1 MTKNY
6 SGGGSCIG
14 KPINYDAEFEKQM
27 NALRYKE
34 DGTAKS
40 VKEIRSEMD
49 KLRTKLGFPTKSVIA
64 ESPRRSP
71 RRSSRRSTQ
80 KNLRRSERIKDKTLR
95 RSERIRE
102 KNNRKSR
109 VTMGGKKR
117 TSKRLRNKSR
127 ARK

>member
-49 KLRTKLGFPTKSVIA
+49 KLRTKLGFPTKTVIA
-64 ESPRRSP
+64 ESPRRS
-71 RRSSRRSTQ
+71 TQ
-80 KNLRRSERIKDKTLR
+80 KNLR

-109 VTMGGKKR
+109 VTMGGKK
-117 TSKRLRNKSR
+117 KN
-127 ARK
+127 

>member
-49 KLRTKLGFPTKSVIA
+49 KLRTKLGFPTQPVIA
-64 ESPRRSP
+64 ESPRRS
-71 RRSSRRSTQ
+71 TQ
-80 KNLRRSERIKDKTLR
+80 KNLR

-109 VTMGGKKR
+109 VTMGGKK
-117 TSKRLRNKSR
+117 KN
-127 ARK
+127 

>member
-14 KPINYDAEFEKQM
+14 KPINYDDEFEKQM

-40 VKEIRSEMD
+40 VKEIRAEMD

-64 ESPRRSP
+64 ESHRRSP
-71 RRSSRRSTQ
+71 RRSTQ

-117 TSKRLRNKSR
+117 NSKRLRNKSR